1 MFTTT
6 FGPMFALG
14 IVALL
19 ALTLPGA
26 PLVSGSSLGPAP
38 SSTTVSAKIIAGPMS
53 EAQTISSKFWGLDI
67 DVSHSFTLADG
78 ANIAATPIVYL
89 RYPGGDPAEQFND
102 SSNQIFAF
110 DGSVSSAAT
119 SISQFISVCQAIHCH
134 SILQLPTEI
143 NSSSTAAYLV
153 NYIEHHLGYHPDYWE
168 IGNAP
173 GSWTHYGIP
182 WSKWGK
188 TGVSTIVPSQFPQLV
203 HRYITAIR
211 AVDPTTPIMALGIA
225 VISTYSNPWVSDL
238 TSVDGASLAAVSF
251 HSYAGRNGTPSPT
264 LQGFFSSLSS
274 IYGLPTVLS
283 REQAAILQGCPSC
296 TNVKVIV
303 DEVNAAYA
311 RGTYKQYV
319 ASFDDTL
326 FLGAE
331 ITQGLNNHAYSL
343 EWFDYVGGYPGGWE
357 SSPGHLQS
365 QYYLF
370 KDLATQLRSET
381 LPATVTGP
389 SSLYAAITTNAS
401 KVAILVV
408 NTNLSKSVSLDL
420 TAAGFAPKATLTE
433 LYWPSG
439 QALPSQKSVSETS
452 SPVLAPLSM
461 AVFTGPASA
470 GAILPAASSSG
481 PAPAGGAPPLV
492 PQGSWTPSLTLG
504 VAILGK
510 SD

>member
-102 SSNQIFAF
+102 SSSQIFAF

-188 TGVSTIVPSQFPQLV
+188 TGVSTIMPSQFPQLV

-238 TSVDGASLAAVSF
+238 TSVDGASLGRVVPLLRGAERNPIADATRILQQPVQ
-251 HSYAGRNGTPSPT
+251 HLWASYG
-264 LQGFFSSLSS
+264 SLSRAS
-274 IYGLPTVLS
+274 GDPPGLPELHQREGDRRRSQRRVRS
-283 REQAAILQGCPSC
+283 R
-296 TNVKVIV
+296 
-303 DEVNAAYA
+303 
-311 RGTYKQYV
+311 
-319 ASFDDTL
+319 
-326 FLGAE
+326 
-331 ITQGLNNHAYSL
+331 
-343 EWFDYVGGYPGGWE
+343 
-357 SSPGHLQS
+357 
-365 QYYLF
+365 
-370 KDLATQLRSET
+370 
-381 LPATVTGP
+381 
-389 SSLYAAITTNAS
+389 
-401 KVAILVV
+401 
-408 NTNLSKSVSLDL
+408 NL
-420 TAAGFAPKATLTE
+420 
-433 LYWPSG
+433 
-439 QALPSQKSVSETS
+439 
-452 SPVLAPLSM
+452 
-461 AVFTGPASA
+461 
-470 GAILPAASSSG
+470 
-481 PAPAGGAPPLV
+481 
-492 PQGSWTPSLTLG
+492 
-504 VAILGK
+504 
-510 SD
+510 